1 MTITANK
8 AKEMT
13 LATINKKKEYCVAQA
28 EKCIEERIEKCI
40 VSAAES
46 GERHIVIHEHL
57 FDSYDENIAH
67 IVLNILKNS
76 GYNVA
81 KSNVQ
86 GNFVISW

>member
-13 LATINKKKEYCVAQA
+13 LATINKKKEYRIAQA

-40 VSAAES
+40 VSAAEN

-57 FDSYDENIAH
+57 FDSYDENITH
-67 IVLNILKNS
+67 LVLNILKNN
-76 GYNVA
+76 GYNVV
-81 KSNVQ
+81 KSNIQ